1 MLRAAWIVFENE
13 FRLLARDRT
22 ALFMLFFAPIVIIAV
37 AGFSLGNLFGAGTGR
52 RIYVIPLVDHD
63 HGAIARAIIDGLS
76 RESAVRITP
85 VSDDYLARAL
95 VSQNDESPMAV
106 VIPAGTTAA
115 FESGQTA
122 FIRLYVDPVK
132 RVEASAFELRLSGL
146 SRDIAASARD
156 RAQTRLSEESLHLRA
171 EMERLAKEVSTMQ
184 ARAADYQ
191 RELQRMHSSFQRAL
205 EARIQDKILEE
216 RDQTRA
222 AIDRAI
228 MEQKVKVQGELASK
242 QAAMTAVVDYLRKLE
257 SSRRSFEQWL
267 ARLKSL
273 AGGFAVDIPPPPSWP
288 SPPSEEQIAELSKPL
303 DLSLDKTNLMA
314 AVNLPD
320 SEIQLPKIRIPPIP
334 RISLDVHSLAPR
346 PSPVLPGDIGWQ
358 DGALAAG
365 HTQVNSFDQY
375 VPGFG
380 ITFLLLDVLWGVSIG
395 LIDERDWGTLQRLRV
410 SGASVPGMMVGKFAS
425 RFLSGF
431 VQMVVLFSI
440 GWLLFGIEL
449 GRSPLMLLVP
459 TVAIAFAAS
468 AFGLV
473 IAGVAQTR
481 DAVLPIGSVATMTM
495 SAMGGCW
502 WPLSFEPVWM
512 RSVAAWMPTT
522 WTMRAYNDLMIRWL
536 DPSHAVWSSVLTLL
550 LGIAFLGAGVIAAKR
565 VYE

>member
-1 MLRAAWIVFENE
+1 M
-13 FRLLARDRT
+13 
-22 ALFMLFFAPIVIIAV
+22 
-37 AGFSLGNLFGAGTGR
+37 
-52 RIYVIPLVDHD
+52 
-63 HGAIARAIIDGLS
+63 
-76 RESAVRITP
+76 
-85 VSDDYLARAL
+85 
-95 VSQNDESPMAV
+95 
-106 VIPAGTTAA
+106 
-115 FESGQTA
+115 
-122 FIRLYVDPVK
+122 
-132 RVEASAFELRLSGL
+132 
-146 SRDIAASARD
+146 
-156 RAQTRLSEESLHLRA
+156 
-171 EMERLAKEVSTMQ
+171 
-184 ARAADYQ
+184 
-191 RELQRMHSSFQRAL
+191 
-205 EARIQDKILEE
+205 
-216 RDQTRA
+216 
-222 AIDRAI
+222 
-228 MEQKVKVQGELASK
+228 
-242 QAAMTAVVDYLRKLE
+242 
-257 SSRRSFEQWL
+257 
-267 ARLKSL
+267 
-273 AGGFAVDIPPPPSWP
+273 
-288 SPPSEEQIAELSKPL
+288 
-303 DLSLDKTNLMA
+303 
-314 AVNLPD
+314 
-320 SEIQLPKIRIPPIP
+320 
-334 RISLDVHSLAPR
+334 
-346 PSPVLPGDIGWQ
+346 PGDIGWQ
-358 DGALAAG
+358 DGALAPG

-536 DPSHAVWSSVLTLL
+536 DPSHAVWSSVVTLL
-550 LGIAFLGAGVIAAKR
+550 LGMAFLGAGVIAAKR